1 MTDNVDFPDD
11 SDNVLRFT
19 KRFDDNADIKEMR
32 NFVEAPKPEGRTCQH
47 ERVIVSEHERSVK
60 CRLCGAV
67 LEPFDHLLALAKQ
80 ETKVEW
86 ELRSLR
92 MEIKSHREGLEKLKR
107 EEVNSKGRLRN
118 AQNRLSEINGQI
130 HTANQELQF
139 VLKRVG
145 DIKLMR
151 RKENA

>member
-1 MTDNVDFPDD
+1 MSDNTDFPDD
-11 SDNVLRFT
+11 SNNVLQFT
-19 KRFDDNADIKEMR
+19 KHFDSNADIKEMR
-32 NFVEAPKPEGRTCQH
+32 NFVEAPKPERRTCRH
-47 ERVIVSEHERSVK
+47 EQVMVSEHERQVM
-60 CRLCGAV
+60 CRLCGAI
-67 LEPFDHLLALAKQ
+67 LEPFDHMLALAKQ

-92 MEIKSHREGLEKLKR
+92 LEIKSHREGLEKLKR
-107 EEVNSKGRLRN
+107 EEANCKGRVRN

-130 HTANQELQF
+130 HSANQELQF

-151 RKENA
+151 EKNV

>member
-11 SDNVLRFT
+11 SDNVLQFT
-19 KRFDDNADIKEMR
+19 KCFDDNADIKEMR
-32 NFVEAPKPEGRTCQH
+32 NFVEAPKPEGRTCRH
-47 ERVIVSEHERSVK
+47 ERVIVSEHERSVN

-107 EEVNSKGRLRN
+107 EEANCKGRLRN
-118 AQNRLSEINGQI
+118 AQNRLGEINGQI
-130 HTANQELQF
+130 QVANQELQF

-145 DIKLMR
+145 DIKTI
-151 RKENA
+151 KEKGNA